1 MTAYSV
7 EDARTLVGDAARR
20 LGLCS
25 EVSKVVEDVETLY
38 CKECRDK
45 ELKIVLENFN
55 QINFYCIRCGSQN
68 VRKHDPKTEISLTDV
83 PNTLFARV
91 FITCSDCKHRFFVN
105 MEDHGKIN

>member
-1 MTAYSV
+1 MTYGKDTCGSCGKYTDI
-7 EDARTLVGDAARR
+7 EI
-20 LGLCS
+20 
-25 EVSKVVEDVETLY
+25 KVVEDVETLY

-55 QINFYCIRCGSQN
+55 RINFYCIRCGSQN

-105 MEDHGKIN
+105 MEDQGKIN